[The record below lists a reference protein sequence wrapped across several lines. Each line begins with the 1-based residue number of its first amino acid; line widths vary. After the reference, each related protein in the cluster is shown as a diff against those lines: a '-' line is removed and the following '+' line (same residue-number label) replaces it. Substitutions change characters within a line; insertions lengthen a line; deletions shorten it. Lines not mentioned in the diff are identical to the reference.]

1 MNGADLHIAT
11 DTRLADRSDHVQVP
25 RSRHDPCDPWL
36 RMGDQG
42 LMRLPLA
49 GQAGH
54 GCTASLR
61 RQPARIVDGRMEGGY
76 TGVFE
81 LICCHCGD
89 HPYLDHAEISH
100 RLQRIRGPYT
110 IEAGLAAYAQ
120 HLADR
125 LRY

>member
-1 MNGADLHIAT
+1 MIPVIRGCAWTTRVSCGSRSLARPATAARRACGA
-11 DTRLADRSDHVQVP
+11 
-25 RSRHDPCDPWL
+25 
-36 RMGDQG
+36 
-42 LMRLPLA
+42 
-49 GQAGH
+49 
-54 GCTASLR
+54 
-61 RQPARIVDGRMEGGY
+61 IVDGRIEAGY

-81 LICCHCGD
+81 LICCQCGD
-89 HPYLDHAEISH
+89 HPYLDYAEISH